1 MVNTGTLA
9 FSSRSQVRA
18 SPPCDV
24 RRLTLAQPSANVHR
38 RTLPDGGIA
47 TQLVTRPPAA
57 QRHRANPAKTAYALV
72 VSKSANATPATPAPI
87 TTPAAARAQSAPPA
101 PAG

>member
-47 TQLVTRPPAA
+47 SQLVTRSP
-57 QRHRANPAKTAYALV
+57 
-72 VSKSANATPATPAPI
+72 SASHTGPGRVATPGKGYACGWNNGTLN
-87 TTPAAARAQSAPPA
+87 
-101 PAG
+101 